1 MNGFQMRVAG
11 GCHLNRD
18 IESLLGEAGF
28 EIDEIRHFF
37 LKGPKAWGYM
47 SVGRARNR

>member
-18 IESLLGEAGF
+18 IEQLLVKSGF
-28 EIDEIRHFF
+28 EIETIRNFY

-47 SVGRARNR
+47 SVGRARA